1 MRRTMNKT
9 FHNESTKFWTH
20 SAKNKREGKTTPKIV
35 NVSMKSCDI
44 FFSRIDQKE
53 YKKYGGK
60 YSIHEIVGMISADI
74 WIETFSV
81 QLDI

>member
-20 SAKNKREGKTTPKIV
+20 SAKNKREGKTTPEIV
-35 NVSMKSCDI
+35 NVSVKSCDI
-44 FFSRIDQKE
+44 FFSRIGQKE
-53 YKKYGGK
+53 DKKYGGT
-60 YSIHEIVGMISADI
+60 YSIREIVNMISVDI

-81 QLDI
+81 QLAI